1 MLGRPGRRC
10 LLPPGPGTTGP
21 FIVAAGGRGQAG
33 PRVAPT
39 LAGSGTLAPGL
50 LAAPPGNGAA
60 APPPGG
66 AGSLI
71 PHSGKLLRPVP
82 DCTRG
87 EPRGPRPPRRGRRRV
102 RWPRPA
108 APGLWVP
115 RRPSRL
121 SPRPRPAH
129 RLPPPPPPPPARTP
143 ARQRHPVAS
152 RNLTP
157 SSASCVPPRP
167 AANFLSPTSERAG
180 RPDGRARRE
189 GSPRRAAGP
198 PQLLAGRPARG
209 GPPRGARSADASARA
224 RPGTRSSVPPEGPR
238 PPPGRAGRR
247 RRGRGRR
254 GDVSLAARRDRPG
267 APTAQPARL
276 HRRRR
281 CRARPSFLPAAG
293 DARGRARG
301 QEQPPPP
308 RNRERGAGRA
318 SAEKPPLSSCTHR
331 DPGAVRP
338 VRRPLRPLAGCVRA
352 CGVVALSASELANGP
367 LRRDRRL
374 LPSPPG
380 PAIHRAASSHWSTS
394 RHSTG
399 NCPIRSRTA
408 APRRRPLGKKE
419 GLRLSQWERG
429 GAAGSRGGRGRRG
442 AEPRSAALSSAR
454 GAGL

>member
-1 MLGRPGRRC
+1 M
-10 LLPPGPGTTGP
+10 
-21 FIVAAGGRGQAG
+21 
-33 PRVAPT
+33 APT
-39 LAGSGTLAPGL
+39 QARSGTLV
-50 LAAPPGNGAA
+50 
-60 APPPGG
+60 
-66 AGSLI
+66 
-71 PHSGKLLRPVP
+71 PV
-82 DCTRG
+82 
-87 EPRGPRPPRRGRRRV
+87 PRGPSGKRCCGPTARGSRETHPVLREVATASPGRHPRRAL
-102 RWPRPA
+102 WPPPA
-108 APGLWVP
+108 PSGPPTCPVATARSPGLWAP
-115 RRPSRL
+115 RRQSSL

-129 RLPPPPPPPPARTP
+129 RLPPPQPPPSRTP

-157 SSASCVPPRP
+157 SSASCAPPRP

-180 RPDGRARRE
+180 RPDGPAERE

-198 PQLLAGRPARG
+198 SQLLAGGPG
-209 GPPRGARSADASARA
+209 DPPRGARSADAPARA

-318 SAEKPPLSSCTHR
+318 STEKPPLSSCTNR
-331 DPGAVRP
+331 DPSAVRP

-380 PAIHRAASSHWSTS
+380 PAIHRVASPHWPTS
-394 RHSTG
+394 RHSA
-399 NCPIRSRTA
+399 S
-408 APRRRPLGKKE
+408 L
-419 GLRLSQWERG
+419 
-429 GAAGSRGGRGRRG
+429 
-442 AEPRSAALSSAR
+442 
-454 GAGL
+454 